1 MRFHLSFLYL
11 LLFLSGAAGLGYEIV
26 WTRMF
31 STVLGHEIVAVL
43 AVVAAF
49 FSGLALGSWTLDR
62 PVSASRHPGR
72 WYAGLELA
80 IGLWSLALGIFFPW
94 VSGFAAGHIGVDPG
108 ALRHWAVAFLFPFLV
123 LLPATFAMGGTL
135 PAMKC
140 LFARIRR
147 DGHAVGG
154 LYAANTFGAVAG
166 TLAVTFWITPSFGFK
181 KTQLILAAF
190 NFLCAAGALLAKACD
205 EINLASVDAGLERP
219 PDGLRVHASLLATG
233 LLGIGYEILIVR
245 ALSQILENTV
255 YSFAAILSVYLFG
268 TALGGAVY
276 QVWSPKSGF
285 RTVTG
290 RLAKGLSLS
299 CMAGIGFLVF
309 VEHIYSGVRGWIG
322 QGMGG
327 AFAGEMCAASVVFLL
342 PTILMGMTFSHL
354 AQSACGKKGGLGR
367 ALSINTVGA
376 AIAPVVFG
384 VVLLPA
390 VGLKAALAIVAL
402 GYLMLV
408 PMPTSRIQWATSLAP
423 AGLGALVAVLPLQL
437 NLVTVPSDGKVLKH
451 VEGVM
456 AAVSVVADPGG
467 HVHLKVNNHYQMGG
481 TSSAY
486 SDRRQAHI
494 PLLLHPD
501 PKRALFL
508 GLGTGA
514 TFAAAADYP
523 GLEAVGVELVPEVVD
538 MLAHFES
545 VTGKL
550 KKRPRLAI
558 KVADARRFVSAD
570 QGSYDVIVADLF
582 HPSRDGAG
590 FLYTRE
596 HFQAV
601 KQRLAAGGVFCQ
613 WLPLYQLDMAVLKTI
628 VRSFLQVFPDAS
640 AFLAHYS
647 LTNPILGLVGG
658 ERVKPAE
665 AGWFDQRIGK
675 GILRGRLDDLQLKNL
690 YELLG
695 CYLGDARDLE
705 QFAGNGPL
713 NTDDRPVV
721 LFGAPRFVYSEQEPA
736 HRRLIEIIDQFKP
749 ESSDV
754 MQAAESD
761 EARDTHVRLAKYW
774 TARNRFIHAGV
785 NVPQTRD
792 VRRLLAHVREP
803 LLEVIRMSADFDSA
817 YRPLLAMARSMVQ
830 LDPAAGSELLVR
842 LAEANPTRPEA
853 SELLKTLSPKERG

>member
-1 MRFHLSFLYL
+1 MRHQSSFLFVL
-11 LLFLSGAAGLGYEIV
+11 IFFSGAAGLSYEIV
-26 WTRMF
+26 WTRMLA
-31 STVLGHEIVAVL
+31 TVLGHEIFAVL

-49 FSGLALGSWTLDR
+49 FSGLALGSWVLDR
-62 PVSASRHPGR
+62 PIGAARYPGR
-72 WYAGLELA
+72 WYAGLETA
-80 IGLWSLALGIFFPW
+80 VGLWSLVLGAGFPL
-94 VSGFAAGHIGVDPG
+94 VAPAAAGLVGVDPG
-108 ALRHWAVAFLFPFLV
+108 PFRQYAIAFLLPFLV

-135 PAMKC
+135 PAMER
-140 LFARIRR
+140 LFSRLRR
-147 DGHAVGG
+147 DKRAVGG

-166 TLAVTFWITPSFGFK
+166 TLAATFWASPAWGFRN
-181 KTQLILAAF
+181 TQLILAAV
-190 NFLCAAGALLAKACD
+190 NLLCAAGALLAPTHDREGAV
-205 EINLASVDAGLERP
+205 SMSPVPERLP
-219 PDGLRVHASLLATG
+219 GSTRVYVSLFATG
-233 LLGIGYEILIVR
+233 LLGIGYEILVVR

-285 RTVTG
+285 RTSMGNLARSLCLTCITG
-290 RLAKGLSLS
+290 LF
-299 CMAGIGFLVF
+299 FLVF
-309 VEHIYSGVRGWIG
+309 VEDIYSAVRGWIVPG
-322 QGMGG
+322 S
-327 AFAGEMCAASVVFLL
+327 ASALAAELLAAATVFLP
-342 PTILMGMTFSHL
+342 PTVVMGMTFSHL
-354 AQSACGKKGGLGR
+354 AQRACGKKGGLGR
-367 ALSINTVGA
+367 ALGVNTVGA
-376 AIAPVVFG
+376 AVAPFAFG
-384 VVLLPA
+384 IVLLPA
-390 VGLKAALAIVAL
+390 VGLKVALALTAL
-402 GYLMLV
+402 GYLLLI
-408 PMPTSRIQWATSLAP
+408 PLPASRFQWATSLAP
-423 AGLGALVAVLPLQL
+423 AGLCALVLVMPLTL
-437 NLVTVPSDGKVLKH
+437 KFVTVPAGGKMVAYL
-451 VEGVM
+451 EGVM

-494 PLLLHPD
+494 PLLLHPA
-501 PKRALFL
+501 PKWALFL

-514 TFAAAADYP
+514 TFAAAADHP
-523 GLEAVGVELVPEVVD
+523 GLEAVGVELVPEVIDV
-538 MLAHFES
+538 LPHFES

-550 KKRPRLAI
+550 EGRRQLAI

-601 KQRLAAGGVFCQ
+601 RERLAPGGLFCQ
-613 WLPLYQLDMAVLKTI
+613 WLPLYQLDMDVLKTI
-628 VRSFLQVFPDAS
+628 VRTFLQVFPDAS

-647 LTNPILGLVGG
+647 LTNPIFGLMGG
-658 ERVKPAE
+658 ERVLPAE
-665 AGWFDQRIGK
+665 AGWFDSRIGNETLK
-675 GILRGRLDDLQLKNL
+675 MRLNDLQLKNL

-695 CYLGDARDLE
+695 CYLGDARDLK

-721 LFGAPRFVYSEQEPA
+721 MFAAPRFVYSEQEPA

-761 EARDTHVRLAKYW
+761 GARDTHARLAKYW

-817 YRPLLAMARSMVQ
+817 YRPLLAMARRMIQ
-830 LDPAAGSELLVR
+830 IDRAAGAELL
-842 LAEANPTRPEA
+842 LQIAEANPSRSEA
-853 SELLKTLSPKERG
+853 SKLLNGY